1 MVPGSETSEPGTAGE
16 KAPFDRDVFI
26 RASKRPHPGTP
37 VVGVKET
44 TFCLVVLPHGS
55 HQNESLQFQK
65 MKGRLP
71 LALAW
76 ILLSVSICQAAKDLY
91 CSRCC
96 TGGPTELKINPLS
109 ASGVSCTM

>member
-1 MVPGSETSEPGTAGE
+1 MFLFGRQS
-16 KAPFDRDVFI
+16 D
-26 RASKRPHPGTP
+26 PHPGTP

-65 MKGRLP
+65 MNGRLP
-71 LALAW
+71 LAIAW
-76 ILLSVSICQAAKDLY
+76 IVLSVSMYQAAKDLY

-96 TGGPTELKINPLS
+96 IEGPTELKINPLS